1 MERYV
6 KMYLKLYIL
15 ISILLLLISIQTNT
29 MVYSIPSII
38 LTTIFTIYFYKNRF
52 ILIPIINILIQ
63 EYTLSKILRENISGT
78 ILFIMINL
86 ILILQLENIFK
97 QYYRAEIVE

>member
-78 ILFIMINL
+78 ILFIML